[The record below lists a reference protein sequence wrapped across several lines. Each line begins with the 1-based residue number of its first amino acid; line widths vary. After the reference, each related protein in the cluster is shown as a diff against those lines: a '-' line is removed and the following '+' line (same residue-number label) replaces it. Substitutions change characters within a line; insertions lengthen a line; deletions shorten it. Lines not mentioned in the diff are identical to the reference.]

1 MHPPAFRPLA
11 FATLVLGVWL
21 VEPIR
26 VHAQDCGGGGGGSGG
41 GGGGDP
47 GSNNFVNPGG
57 GDGGFDGSDPSGG
70 DISSFTDSNGDG
82 WDNIMTAWDFF
93 AQDSSVGLSLGPD
106 LDANSS
112 GWSPDQAMNV
122 SVIALPVVYAESPT
136 PVSTVAYTGSG
147 ASNSIEYINVNDYA
161 AGGVWT
167 TSIDNSLSGG
177 TYSRTINVTYPA
189 PGTYYV
195 RAGLT
200 DGTVQDYF
208 YLWWYSQTLTVT
220 ALDPITN
227 YTVAIQTHPKPGMEK
242 WVLPSHQVTKTFHV
256 FHSIHPASVAIRQS
270 AGLDCDQ

>member
-1 MHPPAFRPLA
+1 MKLLVFRPLVLA
-11 FATLVLGVWL
+11 ALVLGVCL
-21 VEPIR
+21 VAPIHIR
-26 VHAQDCGGGGGGSGG
+26 ADCGGGDSSSNSGSDTGTSDSEDPGGNEEYDGGST
-41 GGGGDP
+41 
-47 GSNNFVNPGG
+47 
-57 GDGGFDGSDPSGG
+57 
-70 DISSFTDSNGDG
+70 DISSFTDMNGDG
-82 WDNIMTAWDFF
+82 WDNLMTAYNFF
-93 AQDSSVGLSLGPD
+93 TTDPSVGASLGPD

-112 GWSPDQAMNV
+112 GWSPDQAMDV

-161 AGGVWT
+161 AGGAWT
-167 TSIDNSLSGG
+167 VSIDNSLSGG
-177 TYSRTINVTYPA
+177 TYSRTINVTYPT

-220 ALDPITN
+220 ANDPITN

-242 WVLPSHQVTKTFHV
+242 WVLPSRQVTKPFQV
-256 FHSIHPASVAIRQS
+256 FHSN
-270 AGLDCDQ
+270 